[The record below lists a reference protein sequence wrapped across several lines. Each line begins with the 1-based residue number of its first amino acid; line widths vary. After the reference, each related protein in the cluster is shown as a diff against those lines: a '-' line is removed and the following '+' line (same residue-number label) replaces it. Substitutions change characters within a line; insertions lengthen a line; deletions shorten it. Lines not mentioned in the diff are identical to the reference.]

1 MIIRLA
7 ALGLIAGVLA
17 GCSAPVKV
25 AAPRTGVYETKVP
38 GNYAVMLQAGA
49 WHKGV
54 ESKGFT
60 CSAWTFET
68 NFDDA
73 YKVAAEEAFRG
84 GFEKVDFTPVEL
96 TPDEV
101 AAKGY
106 DAQIILYQGGLDAQ
120 FVIREDF
127 FSASMIAEV
136 GMDGVVAVTSPE
148 GLVAQQSPR
157 GQGKYEK
164 SLMLCSEGDEVVA
177 RAGGNAILE
186 YLRNAVGAAREQVLL
201 WRNKKFA
208 ADLTS

>member
-1 MIIRLA
+1 MMIRLV
-7 ALGLIAGVLA
+7 ALGLIVGALA

-25 AAPRTGVYETKVP
+25 APPRTGVYETKVP
-38 GNYAVMLQAGA
+38 GNYAVMLQTGA

-84 GFEKVDFTPVEL
+84 GFENVDFTHVEL
-96 TPDEV
+96 APDEV
-101 AAKGY
+101 ASKGY
-106 DAQIILYQGGLDAQ
+106 DAQIIVYQGGLDAQ
-120 FVIREDF
+120 FVIREEM
-127 FSASMIAEV
+127 FSGSMIAEV
-136 GMDGVVAVTSPE
+136 GMDGIVAVTTPE

-201 WRNKKFA
+201 WRNKKLA